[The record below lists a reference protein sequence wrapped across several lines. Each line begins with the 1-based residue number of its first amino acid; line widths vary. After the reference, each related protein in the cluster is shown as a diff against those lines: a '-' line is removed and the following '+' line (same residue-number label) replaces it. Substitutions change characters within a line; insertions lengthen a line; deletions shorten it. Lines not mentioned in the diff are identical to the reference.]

1 MSMEGKQVP
10 NCVFKSKKR
19 SISLLDISTDKIFKG
34 KKVVFFA
41 LPGAFTPTCTMEQL
55 PRYEQLAKLFIE
67 NGIDEVVCLGVNDP
81 FIMEKW
87 GEDMHI
93 NEVRILADGNAEF
106 TKAMGM
112 DIDLSG
118 AGLGTRSKRYSMYVE
133 DGVIKKMFI
142 EDEGNPTGMS
152 VSDADTMFK
161 YLFPNKPAV
170 PNIAL
175 IVQPG
180 CPDCAKMKLMLEEA
194 KLPYEQLRYGYEVLG
209 SMMKAITGESTFPQV
224 FIDGKH
230 IPSEIFMDGKSLK
243 NSSNLL
249 SKILD
254 HAK

>member
-1 MSMEGKQVP
+1 MSMEGKQIP
-10 NCVFKSKKR
+10 SCVFKSKKR
-19 SISLLDISTDKIFKG
+19 SISLLDVSTDKIFRG

-41 LPGAFTPTCTMEQL
+41 LPGAFTPTCTVEQL
-55 PRYEQLAKLFIE
+55 PRYEQLAKLFKE
-67 NGIDEVVCLGVNDP
+67 NGIDEVACLGVNDP

-87 GEDMHI
+87 AEDLNI

-112 DIDLSG
+112 DINLNS
-118 AGLGTRSKRYSMYVE
+118 AGLGIRSKRYSMYVE
-133 DGVIKKMFI
+133 DSVIKKMFI
-142 EDEGNPTGMS
+142 EDEANPVGMT

-161 YLFPNKPAV
+161 YLFPSKPAV

-180 CPDCAKMKLMLEEA
+180 CPDCAKMKMMLEGA
-194 KLPYEQLRYGYEVLG
+194 KLPYEQLRYGYEVMG
-209 SMMKAITGESTFPQV
+209 SMMKAITGESTFPQI

-243 NSSNLL
+243 NSSNLVD
-249 SKILD
+249 KIL
-254 HAK
+254 AYVK